1 MEGWEIRLIDEKEI
15 LGFRIDRLA
24 KFLDN
29 NKDVEDFDLMAHC
42 SLSNEKI
49 FRCFCKVKMA
59 CCRFKG
65 F

>member
-29 NKDVEDFDLMAHC
+29 NKDIKDFDLMARQ
-42 SLSNEKI
+42 LVVMQEYYDILVKRIEKAGLL
-49 FRCFCKVKMA
+49 K
-59 CCRFKG
+59 
-65 F
+65 

>member
-29 NKDVEDFDLMAHC
+29 NKDVEDFDLMARQ
-42 SLSNEKI
+42 LVVMQEYYDILVKRIEK
-49 FRCFCKVKMA
+49 A
-59 CCRFKG
+59 G
-65 F
+65 L

>member
-29 NKDVEDFDLMAHC
+29 NKDVEDFDLMARQ
-42 SLSNEKI
+42 LVVMQEYYDILVERIEKAGLL
-49 FRCFCKVKMA
+49 K
-59 CCRFKG
+59 
-65 F
+65 

>member
-29 NKDVEDFDLMAHC
+29 NKNIEDFDLMARQ
-42 SLSNEKI
+42 LVVMQEYYDILIKRIEKAGLL
-49 FRCFCKVKMA
+49 K
-59 CCRFKG
+59 
-65 F
+65 

>member
-29 NKDVEDFDLMAHC
+29 NKDVEDFDLMARQ
-42 SLSNEKI
+42 LVVMQEYYDI
-49 FRCFCKVKMA
+49 LVKRIKKA
-59 CCRFKG
+59 GLLK
-65 F
+65 

>member
-29 NKDVEDFDLMAHC
+29 NKNIEDFDLMARQ
-42 SLSNEKI
+42 LVVMQEYYDI
-49 FRCFCKVKMA
+49 LVKRIKKA
-59 CCRFKG
+59 G
-65 F
+65 L

>member
-29 NKDVEDFDLMAHC
+29 NKDVEDFDLMARQ
-42 SLSNEKI
+42 LVVMQEYYDILVKRIEKAGLL
-49 FRCFCKVKMA
+49 K
-59 CCRFKG
+59 
-65 F
+65 